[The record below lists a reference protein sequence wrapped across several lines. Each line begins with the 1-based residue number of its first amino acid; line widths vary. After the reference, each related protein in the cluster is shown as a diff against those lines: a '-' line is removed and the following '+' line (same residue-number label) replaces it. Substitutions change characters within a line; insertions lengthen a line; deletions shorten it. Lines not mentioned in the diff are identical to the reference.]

1 MGWFDEG
8 GGGSPVDVA
17 AMFDGKAWE
26 MVTELVSAGALI
38 SVGLTSDGGAL
49 GLTVTVDG
57 AWRREYFREATS
69 LVLWLEEAMGP
80 GLDGCRAQGGLL
92 RTAWTD
98 TEHERALE
106 GSQRSRNASPG
117 SPCPGTL
124 REALAARQRTVPRVP
139 VTDHAV
145 VSPLGGTLGRRRG
158 PSSGV

>member
-26 MVTELVSAGALI
+26 MATELVSAGALI

-69 LVLWLEEAMGP
+69 LVLWLEEAMAP
-80 GLDGCRAQGGLL
+80 VLDACRAKG
-92 RTAWTD
+92 
-98 TEHERALE
+98 
-106 GSQRSRNASPG
+106 AS
-117 SPCPGTL
+117 S
-124 REALAARQRTVPRVP
+124 VPR
-139 VTDHAV
+139 
-145 VSPLGGTLGRRRG
+145 GRTRSTRG
-158 PSSGV
+158 R